1 MLVGVGAVP
10 PDKEPPK
17 ESVARLRDDVVDD
30 GLAANAYDADASMSG
45 VLFSEWPESCWGNRD
60 GFKNKGSVSMVKF
73 GFDLLCCLDGGT
85 TAGASGSSKASKLF
99 RWPPPASG
107 SG

>member
-1 MLVGVGAVP
+1 MWVGVGAVP

-17 ESVARLRDDVVDD
+17 ESVARLRDDEVDD

-45 VLFSEWPESCWGNRD
+45 VLFSEWPESCWGSRD

-73 GFDLLCCLDGGT
+73 GFDLLGCLEGT
-85 TAGASGSSKASKLF
+85 TAGASGSSKASKLVVL
-99 RWPPPASG
+99 PVSG